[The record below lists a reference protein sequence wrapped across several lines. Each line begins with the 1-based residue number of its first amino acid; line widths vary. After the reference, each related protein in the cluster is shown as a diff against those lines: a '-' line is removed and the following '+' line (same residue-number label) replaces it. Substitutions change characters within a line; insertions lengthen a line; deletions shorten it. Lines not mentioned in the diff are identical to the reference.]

1 MAASASWVHHGVIG
15 AKSHAI
21 ASLLRKI
28 SGSTPGK
35 MRIALNIG
43 QPEFVQ
49 TRETAVK
56 KGSKKKTAVKL
67 EADAA
72 RKRVSD

>member
-1 MAASASWVHHGVIG
+1 
-15 AKSHAI
+15 
-21 ASLLRKI
+21 
-28 SGSTPGK
+28 

-72 RKRVSD
+72 RKRVRD